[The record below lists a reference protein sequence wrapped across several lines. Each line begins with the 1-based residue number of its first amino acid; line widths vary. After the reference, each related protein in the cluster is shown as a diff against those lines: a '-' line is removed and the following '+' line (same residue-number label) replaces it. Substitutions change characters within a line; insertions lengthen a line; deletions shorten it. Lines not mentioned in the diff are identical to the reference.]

1 MAGWAGFHPR
11 MWKKTSKVQSRV
23 DPAPKSQ
30 TTQTETCTASELTQV
45 FKKQRSWLL
54 NTLFSLFLSLNAGIS
69 KDAGTDRLIACLEQ
83 CKKQPA
89 CLSLSGTRAKPT
101 AFLPPKS
108 PANTSDQV
116 SLTSLGQTPWIQPF
130 GNASCIF
137 TLFSQFLMIQRNTS
151 LILLFSQHEGKVES
165 AIWEGSSLLK
175 RSSISRLKLF
185 NR

>member
-116 SLTSLGQTPWIQPF
+116 SYFVGPDTMDTAVRKRFLHIYFVLTVFDDT
-130 GNASCIF
+130 
-137 TLFSQFLMIQRNTS
+137 
-151 LILLFSQHEGKVES
+151 K
-165 AIWEGSSLLK
+165 K
-175 RSSISRLKLF
+175 YKF
-185 NR
+185 NFAFFPA